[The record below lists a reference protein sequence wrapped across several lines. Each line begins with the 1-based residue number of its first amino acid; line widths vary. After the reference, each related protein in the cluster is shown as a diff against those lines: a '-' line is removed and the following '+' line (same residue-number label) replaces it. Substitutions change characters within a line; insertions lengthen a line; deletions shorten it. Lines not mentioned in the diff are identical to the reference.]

1 MGVGLHPICL
11 AAYEWMHLGR
21 CRSLGLLT
29 RAGIAALVLL
39 ELLELSLKTLPW
51 LVPILAHAL
60 ITAGWVKLH
69 YKPRE
74 TGNLPAIHRRGLAIA
89 IAAYIPILILQWRL

>member
-1 MGVGLHPICL
+1 
-11 AAYEWMHLGR
+11 MHLGR
-21 CRSLGLLT
+21 TRSLGLLT

-39 ELLELSLKTLPW
+39 ELLELSLETLPW

-69 YKPRE
+69 YKAGE
-74 TGNLPAIHRRGLAIA
+74 TQALPAIHRRGLIIA
-89 IAAYIPILILQWRL
+89 MAAYLPIIALQWGL